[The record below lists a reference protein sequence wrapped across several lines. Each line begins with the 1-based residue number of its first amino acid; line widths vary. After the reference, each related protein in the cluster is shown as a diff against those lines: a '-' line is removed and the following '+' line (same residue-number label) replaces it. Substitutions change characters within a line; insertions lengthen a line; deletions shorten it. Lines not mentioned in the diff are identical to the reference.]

1 VRQKLFFALLYFA
14 EGAPIGFIW
23 WALPAILTER
33 GFPLDE
39 VSNLMALAVIPWSFK
54 FIFGPLVDNLSYRGI
69 SVKFQLFFFQLL
81 MGASALAFGYY
92 IDLGDLSGLTVVVL
106 LHATC
111 AAAQDICI
119 DTLAIRSVDPKELGS
134 VNGYMQAGV
143 LVGRSLFGGVSLYLV
158 HSLGLSPL
166 IFILASCIWVTTLCL
181 FFSGLDE
188 KSSEQSIGL
197 SEYFVKLKELF
208 SIPKTWVLISATFF
222 AGFAFKGISGVD
234 SAALV
239 TIGVPEGDRSFL
251 FAVLIP
257 ALMLI
262 GALVGG
268 YCSDKWNK
276 QRALNWFILFSSVMS
291 LFYGLI
297 FDVLETGWIM
307 YLVVSLFYLGIGLIT
322 ASLYAYLMGHTKKMF
337 AAFEFSLFMAAINM
351 SESVCTW
358 FSGAYSEEWGFT
370 LTVLPQVI
378 FALIA
383 IWCLRWVAARETRQL
398 V

>member
-1 VRQKLFFALLYFA
+1 
-14 EGAPIGFIW
+14 
-23 WALPAILTER
+23 
-33 GFPLDE
+33 
-39 VSNLMALAVIPWSFK
+39 
-54 FIFGPLVDNLSYRGI
+54 
-69 SVKFQLFFFQLL
+69 
-81 MGASALAFGYY
+81 
-92 IDLGDLSGLTVVVL
+92 
-106 LHATC
+106 
-111 AAAQDICI
+111 
-119 DTLAIRSVDPKELGS
+119 
-134 VNGYMQAGV
+134 
-143 LVGRSLFGGVSLYLV
+143 
-158 HSLGLSPL
+158 
-166 IFILASCIWVTTLCL
+166 L

-208 SIPKTWVLISATFF
+208 SIPNTWVLISATFF